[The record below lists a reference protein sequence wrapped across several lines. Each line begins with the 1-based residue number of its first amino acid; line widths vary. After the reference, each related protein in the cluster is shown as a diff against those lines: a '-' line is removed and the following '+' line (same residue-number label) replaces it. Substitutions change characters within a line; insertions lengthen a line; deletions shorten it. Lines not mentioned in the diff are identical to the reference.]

1 MSTPTGWGTV
11 MVSTRLEKM
20 VENEFF
26 VDWTRLVAQGLR
38 EGDRYQI
45 ATGKTAHMGANSL
58 IQEFLKTDCDSML
71 FIDSDAGFTP
81 QSLSVLRDFEE
92 GWDYDI
98 LQAFY
103 TRRGWPPEAIWFKK
117 DDNGLLHRCLVLEDT
132 TEEVEFVGFHF
143 TLIKREILLRMLGD
157 EKPEDKYWVYYP
169 RGPETEDVMFCRD
182 ARAVGARIGATT
194 YVKTTHIGHLS
205 VGWESYQDYL
215 AASNQLEQ
223 VERYDKIVKMLASY
237 FNLSNS
243 EVINQMAKGYR
254 NVKEDWDKLKLTEPK
269 EIRDFY
275 GNEEGYFFDLGNWNY
290 SKYYVERT
298 APLKTVKNQKVLVIG
313 AGLGEEVNLMV
324 SPEQNNEIWI
334 YELPGKLRDFLH
346 YRFPEEEYPHV
357 HFLDEITF
365 VTAVWETNWTE
376 HFDLVV
382 AMDVIEHIHPK
393 EIQGFMIN
401 IKRILK
407 VPGLFYAHIN
417 YNPTDKEKYP
427 MHFLETE
434 EKVMGFLKDNFSVYA
449 ENLIWRKER

>member
-1 MSTPTGWGTV
+1 MAAP
-11 MVSTRLEKM
+11 
-20 VENEFF
+20 
-26 VDWTRLVAQGLR
+26 
-38 EGDRYQI
+38 
-45 ATGKTAHMGANSL
+45 
-58 IQEFLKTDCDSML
+58 
-71 FIDSDAGFTP
+71 
-81 QSLSVLRDFEE
+81 
-92 GWDYDI
+92 
-98 LQAFY
+98 
-103 TRRGWPPEAIWFKK
+103 
-117 DDNGLLHRCLVLEDT
+117 
-132 TEEVEFVGFHF
+132 
-143 TLIKREILLRMLGD
+143 
-157 EKPEDKYWVYYP
+157 
-169 RGPETEDVMFCRD
+169 CRD
-182 ARAVGARIGATT
+182 AKAVGARIGATT
-194 YVKTTHIGHLS
+194 HVKTTHIGHLS

-254 NVKEDWDKLKLTEPK
+254 NVKEDWNKLKLTEPQ

-275 GNEEGYFFDLGNWNY
+275 GNEDGYFFDLGNWNY

-346 YRFPEEEYPHV
+346 HRFPEEEYPHV

-393 EIQGFMIN
+393 EIQDFMIN